1 MRITSIELAGTSDTT
16 LRDGTPGLARAFARI
31 GRKPGDEYITV
42 EILTSGGADAG
53 DRTHKVQ
60 ADDRDDQ
67 WSMAE
72 ILQHALDG
80 YEGTNG
86 DIDGYFRAVQ
96 MLGD

>member
-1 MRITSIELAGTSDTT
+1 MTVRITTIELAGTSKTK
-16 LRDGTPGLARAFARI
+16 LRDGTPGLPRAFAKMS
-31 GRKPGDEYITV
+31 RKLGDKYIHV
-42 EILTSGGADAG
+42 EVFVADSGDHG
-53 DRTHKVQ
+53 HFVQ

-86 DIDGYFRAVQ
+86 DIDGYFRAIQ
-96 MLGD
+96 MLAD